1 MTDNDI
7 TVGEYM
13 DMLNGG
19 GYGTQ
24 YSKNYYIVSRKK
36 EEKQTQKQILLKEGV
51 GLPPNINENYEETRP
66 MKKKRKVD
74 PSILRQ
80 MQSRN

>member
-1 MTDNDI
+1 MNEISVD
-7 TVGEYM
+7 EYM
-13 DMLNGG
+13 DVLNGVSRG
-19 GYGTQ
+19 RQ
-24 YSKNYYIVSRKK
+24 YSKNYCIISRKE
-36 EEKQTQKQILLKEGV
+36 EEKPTQKQILLKEGV

-80 MQSRN
+80 MRYR